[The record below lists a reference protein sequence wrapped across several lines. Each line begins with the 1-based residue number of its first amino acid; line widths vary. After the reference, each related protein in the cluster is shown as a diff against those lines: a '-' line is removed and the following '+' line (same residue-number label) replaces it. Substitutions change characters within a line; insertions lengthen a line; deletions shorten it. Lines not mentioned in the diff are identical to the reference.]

1 MPEKGS
7 GMVAKNGRRE
17 GTFLVKDGCNARLT
31 GGLRRVLGLEPG
43 DVADYACEAAAPGV
57 WAGIY

>member
-1 MPEKGS
+1 ME
-7 GMVAKNGRRE
+7 AKNGRRE

-31 GGLRRVLGLEPG
+31 GDLRRVLGLEPG